1 MIRSLLNRLLP
12 ADRARETATPAQVAA
27 LRAGLETLSGDP
39 YIQLADARL
48 RVISVFDDLCYDRAD
63 MDVLSSAM
71 RDHAVAMLKPLG
83 IKQTAGT
90 CFTHLDSGIRILM
103 PKSHALGASP
113 FDVARYTPR
122 GDQDYYLLTPTQT
135 ACLFVEHYD
144 TDTAVDRIRELI
156 QTQPINILR
165 IADYLERTP
174 HHEAFGHAIG
184 HLKFIQRSAV
194 TSDPLMRRRAL
205 GSMGF

>member
-1 MIRSLLNRLLP
+1 VIQTVLNRFLP
-12 ADRARETATPAQVAA
+12 ADRPRAIATRAQVAA

-39 YIQLADARL
+39 YIRLAETEL
-48 RVISVFDDLCYDRAD
+48 RVISVFDDLRYDRSD
-63 MDVLSSAM
+63 MDVLSRAM
-71 RDHAVAMLKPLG
+71 RDHAVAKLKPLG

-90 CFTHLDSGIRILM
+90 CFTHLDSGIRIVM

-135 ACLFVEHYD
+135 ACLFVEHFD
-144 TDTAVDRIRELI
+144 TDTAVDRIRALI
-156 QTQPINILR
+156 QTQPVNILR
-165 IADYLERTP
+165 IADYLERSP
-174 HHEAFGHAIG
+174 HHAAFGRAIG
-184 HLKFIQRSAV
+184 HLKFIQRTAV
-194 TSDPLMRRRAL
+194 SSEPLMRRRAL